1 MLKNLFKR
9 KRKHNTNVPEIVVS
23 DTPGSVNECYTRLR
37 DNVIYYL
44 DNGKNKV
51 FQIESA
57 ISGEGKS
64 TVASN
69 LAVSLVKSGKKVLLV
84 DLDFRRPMVHKV
96 FKITNLNGIVEYMLD
111 ECGKENLVKTTEY
124 GVDVVNRGK
133 LAHNTSVIFMAE
145 KFKTIIEELK
155 GNYDIVILDCPPV
168 LQVSDYI
175 HISKI
180 ADSVIYVVSHGKVRR
195 SQVKEALS
203 LLKRESVK
211 IFGTV
216 LTADGNSKIHKDRY
230 GYYDGYYTEK

>member
-1 MLKNLFKR
+1 MFSNIFKR
-9 KRKHNTNVPEIVVS
+9 KNKHVHNVPEIVIT
-23 DTPGSVNECYTRLR
+23 DTPGSINECYTRLR
-37 DNVIYYL
+37 DNVIYYC
-44 DNGKNKV
+44 DSGKNKV

-64 TVASN
+64 TVCAN
-69 LAVSLVKSGKKVLLV
+69 LAVSLAKSGKKVLLV
-84 DLDFRRPMVHKV
+84 DLDFRRPMIHKI

-111 ECGKENLVKTTEY
+111 ECGKENLVKNTDY
-124 GVDVVNRGK
+124 GVDIVNRGK
-133 LAHNTSVIFMAE
+133 VAHNTSLIFMAD
-145 KFKTIIEELK
+145 KFKALIEELK
-155 GNYDIVILDCPPV
+155 NNYDVVLLDCPPV

-180 ADSVIYVVSHGKVRR
+180 ADSVICVVSHGKARR
-195 SQVKEALS
+195 SQVKETMS
-203 LLKRESVK
+203 LLRRENIK